1 MTEGQLP
8 SSSAGTTRGA
18 EAVDGRDWVALG
30 AVAISSIVSL
40 VAIFHGPVI
49 STIQQRQAEH
59 EKHVRDRRADA
70 YIAQLVSCLR
80 QVAYMRSVY
89 PLGSPTTDEPSPP
102 SDEERWLTTARV
114 VAYGSKRMKGLVN
127 EWEQLVWRFKW
138 EAWLLDPMFG
148 DEESDDSRKER
159 YRKMGQIRADADK
172 LFKEIENTVADELQ
186 MSLPVVPQDPS
197 DRFNAW
203 LDRNSRPPQ
212 T

>member
-8 SSSAGTTRGA
+8 SSSAGTREGPKQWTVGIGLR
-18 EAVDGRDWVALG
+18 WG

-40 VAIFHGPVI
+40 VAIFHGP
-49 STIQQRQAEH
+49 TIAATHQRQAEH

-89 PLGSPTTDEPSPP
+89 PLGRPTTDEPSPP
-102 SDEERWLTTARV
+102 SDEERWLTTACV
-114 VAYGSKRMKGLVN
+114 LAYGSERMKGLVN
-127 EWEQLVWRFKW
+127 EWERLVWRFKW

-159 YRKMGQIRADADK
+159 HRKMGQITADADK
-172 LFKEIENTVADELQ
+172 LFKDIENTVADELQ

-197 DRFNAW
+197 DSST
-203 LDRNSRPPQ
+203 LG
-212 T
+212 